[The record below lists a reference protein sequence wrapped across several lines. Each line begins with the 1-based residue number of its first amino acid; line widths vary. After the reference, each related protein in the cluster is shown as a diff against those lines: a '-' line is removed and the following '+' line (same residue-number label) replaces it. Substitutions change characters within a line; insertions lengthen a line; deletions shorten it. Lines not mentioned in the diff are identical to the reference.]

1 MGQGD
6 ASKAGPPRSKA
17 GRTEARERL
26 SNQTAGTNRS
36 CVLPQCGRKE
46 APRSRPAFDAAR
58 RWFDAVLKPA
68 NCSSARIAYL
78 PPWTAGIMSSIWVY
92 TSFVMLAVEH
102 GYTVV
107 PIGEWKFA
115 RGLSP
120 PTHEHYFQPLSG
132 CVAEAAARL
141 KRPGSVTDTRFTRGN
156 SKTVKTTQH
165 TDDFLRLVKEWTP
178 AVRLVT
184 LRLKRGWVNFPFKF
198 RHMKRTLAF
207 AQRHGLTF
215 IGMFA
220 SLLQRIAT
228 PRPWLHEQLQQQ
240 AATAATAACW
250 AFAPA
255 YDAALHLRLAE
266 FHHDRRAPVELN
278 DFVTALSNSSQDRV
292 VYVASDTPNITKDLE
307 QVASMRASG
316 ARLRFIS
323 HDAVAWCGSSCQT
336 KHLSAE
342 DVVTRMDSRI
352 VRRITTDALIDMF
365 SLVAAPEYVGSDG
378 NWAGVVLMLRHA
390 YREHYFIRSKVL
402 YRFNRAKGGSG
413 ITQSWQANDVCL
425 NDSTACRTKEFEF
438 VKLWSH

>member
-1 MGQGD
+1 
-6 ASKAGPPRSKA
+6 
-17 GRTEARERL
+17 
-26 SNQTAGTNRS
+26 
-36 CVLPQCGRKE
+36 
-46 APRSRPAFDAAR
+46 
-58 RWFDAVLKPA
+58 VLKPA

-78 PPWTAGIMSSIWVY
+78 PPWSAGIMSSIWVY

-141 KRPGSVTDTRFTRGN
+141 KRSGSVTDTRFTRGN
-156 SKTVKTTQH
+156 SKTVKVTQH

-184 LRLKRGWVNFPFKF
+184 LRLKTGSINFPFKF
-198 RHMKRTLAF
+198 RHMNRTLAF

-215 IGMFA
+215 HGMFA

-266 FHHDRRAPVELN
+266 LHHDRRAPVDLN

-292 VYVASDTPNITKDLE
+292 VYVASDKPNITKDLE

-323 HDAVAWCGSSCQT
+323 HDAVAWCGSWCQS
-336 KHLSAE
+336 KDHVSAE
-342 DVVTRMDSRI
+342 YVVTRVDSRT
-352 VRRITTDALIDMF
+352 VRHITTDALIDMF

-390 YREHYFIRSKVL
+390 YREHYFTRSKVL

-413 ITQSWQANDVCL
+413 TTHTWQATDLCR

-438 VKLWSH
+438 VKLWSR